1 MKIMAFI
8 PARGG
13 SKGVAGKNKRI
24 LGDKPLIA
32 WTIEDALDCKLFD
45 RIVVSTEDKELIDI
59 AEEWG
64 AEVIPRPEELATDTA
79 DLQDAVT
86 FTLDRLEESG
96 YVPDYMVAMFPTSP
110 FRRPGLVDEAIHLA
124 LSDPDI
130 CYVHALRPIPFDPAN
145 LVLPDGRPFMAE
157 DHAETLRGNLFAA
170 SMNFGVQ
177 RMCREGGT
185 GRFGLPL
192 TPDESIDIDLPE
204 DWDTAAKV
212 SSRWL

>member
-1 MKIMAFI
+1 MAFI

-13 SKGVAGKNKRI
+13 SKGVPGKNKRI

-45 RIVVSTEDKELIDI
+45 RIIVSTEDRQLVEI
-59 AEEWG
+59 AEAWG
-64 AEVIPRPEELATDTA
+64 AEVVPRPIELSTDNA

-86 FTLDRLEESG
+86 FTLNILKEAG

-110 FRRPGLVDEAIHLA
+110 FRRPGLVDEAIHMA

-130 CYVHALRPIPFDPAN
+130 CYVHALRPISFDPAN

-157 DHAETLRGNLFAA
+157 CRAETLRGNLFAA

-177 RMCREGGT
+177 RMCQEGGT
-185 GRFGLPL
+185 GRFGLTL

-204 DWDTAAKV
+204 DWDVATKV